1 MKCCPERYAVVSE
14 WIWWSINQESA
25 AAFIIIYS
33 SCRSKVNCTV
43 YSVKYLTVDSA
54 EDEAEK
60 LNANP
65 AEVGVVK
72 NGFKQI
78 ITLNI
83 KLKRFA

>member
-1 MKCCPERYAVVSE
+1 MNDSALVEHTV
-14 WIWWSINQESA
+14 NQESA
-25 AAFIIIYS
+25 AAFVIIYC

-65 AEVGVVK
+65 AEVGVFK

>member
-1 MKCCPERYAVVSE
+1 M
-14 WIWWSINQESA
+14 
-25 AAFIIIYS
+25 
-33 SCRSKVNCTV
+33 NCTV

-54 EDEAEK
+54 EDEAEN

-83 KLKRFA
+83 KLKRFI